1 MAIQILGA
9 DGNALTSRDVDG
21 SASNFIY
28 INGRLSFS
36 GSYPTGGD
44 TLDWTTVSDKVAGS
58 QCVSCGVTSQS
69 IGNQYVPL
77 GVPSTALNGWKVMCQ
92 QPGTFNTQLTAGAYP
107 AGITS
112 DTVTFTAVFRKL
124 L

>member
-36 GSYPTGGD
+36 GSYPTGGRHAGLD
-44 TLDWTTVSDKVAGS
+44 HSAGQSGGVAMRERLCIPQTL
-58 QCVSCGVTSQS
+58 
-69 IGNQYVPL
+69 GNQYVPV
-77 GVPSTALNGWKVMCQ
+77 GVPSTALNGWKVLCQ
-92 QPGTFNTQLTAGAYP
+92 QPGTFNTQLAAGAYP
-107 AGITS
+107 GGITS
-112 DTVTFTAVFRKL
+112 DTVTFVAVFRKL

>member
-28 INGRLSFS
+28 ISGRLSFS

-44 TLDWTTVSDKVAGS
+44 TLDWTTVPDKLAGS
-58 QCVSCGVTSQS
+58 QCVSVCASSQTL
-69 IGNQYVPL
+69 GNQYVPV
-77 GVPSTALNGWKVMCQ
+77 GVPSTALNGWKVLCQ
-92 QPGTFNTQLTAGAYP
+92 QPGTFNTQLAAGAYP
-107 AGITS
+107 GGITS
-112 DTVTFTAVFRKL
+112 DTVTFVAVFRKL